1 MSSKTHK
8 PFPPA
13 ENPPEAGQEKQPKA
27 PELVAVLTEIE
38 AILRSFEGWQ
48 WAYKNINQEIVTLRE
63 LNDAILQ
70 LHVKFGGLA
79 CLLEL
84 LRENSIGLTIEQ
96 QEALYLASDCLR
108 EEKEKIES
116 IWPCSANDA
125 LFVHIADL
133 KEGTE

>member
-1 MSSKTHK
+1 MSSKTSK

-13 ENPPEAGQEKQPKA
+13 ENPPDACQEKPPKA
-27 PELVAVLTEIE
+27 SDFTAVQA
-38 AILRSFEGWQ
+38 AIDALLKPFEGWQ
-48 WAYKNINQEIVTLRE
+48 WAYKNANKEIVTLRD
-63 LNDAILQ
+63 LNNAILQ

-79 CLLEL
+79 LLLEL
-84 LRENSIGLTIEQ
+84 LCENSKGLTIEQ
-96 QEALYLASDCLR
+96 QEALYLATDCLR

-125 LFVHIADL
+125 LFVHLADL